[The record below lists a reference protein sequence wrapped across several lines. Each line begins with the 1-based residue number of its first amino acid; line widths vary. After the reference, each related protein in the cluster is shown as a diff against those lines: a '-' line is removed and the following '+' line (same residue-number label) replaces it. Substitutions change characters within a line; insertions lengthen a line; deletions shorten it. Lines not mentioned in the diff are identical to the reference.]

1 MGSTTTKLIF
11 MKFEISFDSSE
22 IISVDKKF
30 KGQLENGHRFEILA
44 NWNSWD
50 DWSVD
55 DILFENDFE
64 GMDEMR
70 SMISDEFLSEMNG

>member
-1 MGSTTTKLIF
+1 
-11 MKFEISFDSSE
+11 MKFEISYDSSE

-30 KGQLENGHRFEILA
+30 KGELENGHRFEILT

-50 DWSVD
+50 NWTID

-64 GMDEMR
+64 GMEEIKG
-70 SMISDEFLSEMNG
+70 MISDEFILEMNG

>member
-1 MGSTTTKLIF
+1 

-30 KGQLENGHRFEILA
+30 KGQLRDGHRFEILA

>member
-1 MGSTTTKLIF
+1 
-11 MKFEISFDSSE
+11 MKFEISYDSSE

-30 KGQLENGHRFEILA
+30 KGELENGHRFEILA

-50 DWSVD
+50 DWTID

-64 GMDEMR
+64 GMEEIKG
-70 SMISDEFLSEMNG
+70 MISDEFLLEMNG

>member
-1 MGSTTTKLIF
+1 MEFQINY
-11 MKFEISFDSSE
+11 DSSE

-30 KGQLENGHRFEILA
+30 RGELEDGHRFEILA

-55 DILFENDFE
+55 DILFEKDFQGVE
-64 GMDEMR
+64 EIK
-70 SMISDEFLSEMNG
+70 SKISDEFLTEMNG

>member
-1 MGSTTTKLIF
+1 
-11 MKFEISFDSSE
+11 MKFEIKYDSSE

-30 KGQLENGHRFEILA
+30 KGELEDGHRFEILA

-55 DILFENDFE
+55 DILFEKDFQGIE
-64 GMDEMR
+64 TIK
-70 SMISDEFLSEMNG
+70 SKISDEFLTEMNG